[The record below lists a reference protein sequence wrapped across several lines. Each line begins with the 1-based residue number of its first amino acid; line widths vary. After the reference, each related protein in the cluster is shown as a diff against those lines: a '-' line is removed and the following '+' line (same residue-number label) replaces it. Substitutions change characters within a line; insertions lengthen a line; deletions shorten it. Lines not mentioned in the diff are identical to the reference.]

1 MKNKSENKT
10 KYEDDDGRVI
20 AKMNVDGM
28 PWYDSISP
36 KNKKNEKG
44 EQLPPMTKKE
54 TRRLIGDMMLALIP
68 VVGMFLGAF
77 ALLILLMT
85 NLW

>member
-1 MKNKSENKT
+1 MNNKSEKK

-28 PWYDSISP
+28 PWYDSFSP
-36 KNKKNEKG
+36 KVKKDENG
-44 EQLPPMTKKE
+44 EQIPPITKKE
-54 TRRLIGDMMLALIP
+54 TKRLIGDMLLALIP
-68 VVGMFLGAF
+68 VLGMFLGAF

>member
-1 MKNKSENKT
+1 MNNKSENK

-36 KNKKNEKG
+36 KIKKDESG
-44 EQLPPMTKKE
+44 EQIPPITKKE
-54 TRRLIGDMMLALIP
+54 TKKLIGDMLLALIP
-68 VVGMFLGAF
+68 VLGIFLGAF
-77 ALLILLMT
+77 ALLILLMI

>member
-1 MKNKSENKT
+1 MNNKSEKK
-10 KYEDDDGRVI
+10 KYDDDDGRVI

-36 KNKKNEKG
+36 KIKKDENG
-44 EQLPPMTKKE
+44 EQIPPITKKE
-54 TRRLIGDMMLALIP
+54 TRRLIGDMLFALIP
-68 VVGMFLGAF
+68 VLGMFLGAF